1 VTVLVDATSLP
12 PDRGGVARYLA
23 GLLAGATE
31 VGRRTTVVVKPDD
44 LAWLRSQAPEH
55 DYVTTSRLL
64 RRRPLRLLW
73 EQVGLPLV
81 ALRTRSRVV
90 HSPHYTFPL
99 LLARRTVVTL
109 HDATFFTDPHDHG
122 RGKRAFFR
130 TWTRLARR
138 LAASTIA
145 PSVSTRDLV
154 TAAVGSPR
162 RPVRVAL
169 HGVDPVVFHVPTDA
183 EVAAFADRHGL
194 DLDLGWI
201 AFLGTVEPRKNVP
214 VLMAAHARLGG
225 AAGAG
230 PVPPLLVAGGLGWDA
245 PARAA
250 LTAAGDEPGAALRHL
265 GYLPLDELAA
275 YLGGATV
282 VAYPSSAEGFGLPVL
297 EAMSCGATVLTTPR
311 TALPEV
317 GGDAVRYAEPTED
330 ALAGALGDL
339 LADRP
344 ARAELAAAGLRRATL
359 FTWAA
364 CAAVHVEAWDTTP

>member
-1 VTVLVDATSLP
+1 MRVLVDATSLP

-23 GLLAGATE
+23 GLLSGATD

-44 LAWLRSQAPEH
+44 LEWLRSQAPEH

-64 RRRPLRLLW
+64 RRRPVRLLW

-90 HSPHYTFPL
+90 HSPHYTFSL
-99 LLARRTVVTL
+99 LLSSRTVVTL
-109 HDATFFTDPHDHG
+109 HDATFFTDPDDHG

-130 TWTRLARR
+130 TWTLLARR
-138 LAASTIA
+138 WAASTVA
-145 PSVSTRDLV
+145 PSRATLDAV
-154 TAAVGSPR
+154 TAAVGPPR

-169 HGVDPVVFHVPTDA
+169 HGVDPSVFHAPTS
-183 EVAAFADRHGL
+183 EQVEAFAARHRL
-194 DLDLGWI
+194 DPGWI

-214 VLMAAHARLGG
+214 ILVAAHARL
-225 AAGAG
+225 AAASDGAG
-230 PVPPLLVAGGLGWDA
+230 VPPLLVAGGLGWDD
-245 PARAA
+245 PARALLA
-250 LTAAGDEPGAALRHL
+250 AAGDRPGAPLRYL

-275 YLGGATV
+275 YLGGASV
-282 VAYPSSAEGFGLPVL
+282 VVYPSSAEGFGLPVL
-297 EAMSCGATVLTTPR
+297 EAMSSGGTVLTTPR

-317 GGDAVRYAEPTED
+317 GGDAVRYAEPTEE
-330 ALAGALGDL
+330 ALAEALRAL
-339 LADRP
+339 LDDDAGRS
-344 ARAELAAAGLRRATL
+344 ELAAAGLQRARL